1 MLNRW
6 VRPAIDAGRVSW
18 QRRPLDEGARHRAV
32 REIQAIGVSRAGDRV
47 LLDVTA
53 NGFLYHMVRN
63 IAGTLL
69 AVGQGDQPESWVAE
83 LLAGR
88 DRRRAGVTAA
98 PDGLYFAGVRY
109 PEGFDLPAAPP
120 SFPDDEPGD
129 HG

>member
-1 MLNRW
+1 MSVLWVRPVGEDFHARFSALARSYRYVMLNRW

-69 AVGQGDQPESWVAE
+69 AVGQGDQPECWVAE

-88 DRRRAGVTAA
+88 AARRGPRRAGAA
-98 PDGLYFAGVRY
+98 PRGR
-109 PEGFDLPAAPP
+109 
-120 SFPDDEPGD
+120 
-129 HG
+129 